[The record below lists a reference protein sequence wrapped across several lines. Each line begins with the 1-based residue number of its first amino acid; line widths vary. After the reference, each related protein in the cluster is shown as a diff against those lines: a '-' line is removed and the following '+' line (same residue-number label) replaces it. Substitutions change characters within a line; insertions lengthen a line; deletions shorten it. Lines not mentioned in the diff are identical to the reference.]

1 VIGGSIP
8 LTSTAAWLGEAGQ
21 GLAWPGKASHGDLG
35 PFLFFTSKIMNDKTP
50 VVEISSRISHW
61 RRYKGWSMAEFAKR
75 VGVTPAAAYHWEQ
88 TDRTST
94 DPLQKTLVKI
104 LDALEISIGRFYGP
118 LPKISKAKGGV

>member
-1 VIGGSIP
+1 
-8 LTSTAAWLGEAGQ
+8 
-21 GLAWPGKASHGDLG
+21 
-35 PFLFFTSKIMNDKTP
+35 
-50 VVEISSRISHW
+50 
-61 RRYKGWSMAEFAKR
+61 MAEFAKR